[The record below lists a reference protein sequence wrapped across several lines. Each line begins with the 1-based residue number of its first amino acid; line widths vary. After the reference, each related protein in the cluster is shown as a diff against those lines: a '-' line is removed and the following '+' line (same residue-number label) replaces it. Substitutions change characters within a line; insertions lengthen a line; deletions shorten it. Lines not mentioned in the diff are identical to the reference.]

1 MKKERLTTEQERD
14 VLSVIRY
21 PKWCLYLG
29 IVGGGFSL
37 FMTALFLLGP
47 DHIFT
52 DPDYEVRVAVSILF
66 ILLII
71 WAVWLILLQLNW
83 KIEVKED
90 RFVFTNTFKKRREYK
105 FDEIEERQLR
115 ACYRYY
121 HNGKHIVC
129 ISMLLDDFYM
139 LSEAIAAYRAKK
151 KKEGE
156 IQ

>member
-1 MKKERLTTEQERD
+1 MKKQKNKSNVGLEEG
-14 VLSVIRY
+14 VISVIRQPIIY
-21 PKWCLYLG
+21 LYVG

-47 DHIFT
+47 DHIFP

-121 HNGKHIVC
+121 HNGKHIVG
-129 ISMLLDDFYM
+129 ISLLLENCYA
-139 LSEAIAAYRAKK
+139 LSDAIFPYKVK
-151 KKEGE
+151 
-156 IQ
+156 

>member
-29 IVGGGFSL
+29 IGGGGFSL

-52 DPDYEVRVAVSILF
+52 DPDYEVRVAASILF

-115 ACYRYY
+115 ASYRYY
-121 HNGKHIVC
+121 HNGKPIVG

-139 LSEAIAAYRAKK
+139 LSEAIAAYRSKK

>member
-1 MKKERLTTEQERD
+1 M
-14 VLSVIRY
+14 
-21 PKWCLYLG
+21 
-29 IVGGGFSL
+29 

-121 HNGKHIVC
+121 HNGKHIVG

-139 LSEAIAAYRAKK
+139 LSEAIAAYRSKK

>member
-1 MKKERLTTEQERD
+1 MKKERLKTEQERD

-21 PKWCLYLG
+21 QKWCLYLG
-29 IVGGGFSL
+29 IGGGGFSL

-52 DPDYEVRVAVSILF
+52 DPDYEVRVAASILF

-83 KIEVKED
+83 KIEIKKD
-90 RFVFTNTFKKRREYK
+90 GFTFTNTFKKKKTYK

-121 HNGKHIVC
+121 HNGKHIVG
-129 ISMLLDDFYM
+129 ISLLLENCYA
-139 LSEAIAAYRAKK
+139 LYLRIK
-151 KKEGE
+151 
-156 IQ
+156 

>member
-37 FMTALFLLGP
+37 FMTALLLLGP

-121 HNGKHIVC
+121 HNGKHIVG

-139 LSEAIAAYRAKK
+139 LSEAIAAYRSKK

>member
-29 IVGGGFSL
+29 LGGGGFSL

-121 HNGKHIVC
+121 HNGKHIVG

-139 LSEAIAAYRAKK
+139 LSEAIAAYRSKK

>member
-1 MKKERLTTEQERD
+1 MKKERLKTEQERD

-29 IVGGGFSL
+29 IGGGGFSL

-52 DPDYEVRVAVSILF
+52 DPDYEVRGAASILF

-83 KIEVKED
+83 KIEIKKD
-90 RFVFTNTFKKRREYK
+90 GFTFTNTFKKKKTYK

-115 ACYRYY
+115 ACY
-121 HNGKHIVC
+121 C
-129 ISMLLDDFYM
+129 IFRVRIHSDFKRT
-139 LSEAIAAYRAKK
+139 ERF
-151 KKEGE
+151 
-156 IQ
+156 

>member
-1 MKKERLTTEQERD
+1 MRKGRLKVEQAEG
-14 VLSVIRY
+14 VIAVIRM

-29 IVGGGFSL
+29 TWGSGFCL
-37 FMTALFLLGP
+37 FMMVLFLLVP

-52 DPDYEVRVAVSILF
+52 DPDERVLACLALV
-66 ILLII
+66 
-71 WAVWLILLQLNW
+71 LLQIGTVCFLIMWLNW
-83 KIEVKED
+83 KIEVRED
-90 RFVFTNTFKKRREYK
+90 EFIFTNSFKKKKTYK

-121 HNGKHIVC
+121 HNGKHIVG

>member
-1 MKKERLTTEQERD
+1 
-14 VLSVIRY
+14 
-21 PKWCLYLG
+21 
-29 IVGGGFSL
+29 
-37 FMTALFLLGP
+37 MTALFLLGP

-121 HNGKHIVC
+121 HNGKHIVG
-129 ISMLLDDFYM
+129 ISMLLDDLYM
-139 LSEAIAAYRAKK
+139 LSEAIAAYRSKK

>member
-1 MKKERLTTEQERD
+1 M
-14 VLSVIRY
+14 VLISRHS
-21 PKWCLYLG
+21 
-29 IVGGGFSL
+29 GGGFSL

-90 RFVFTNTFKKRREYK
+90 RFVFTNTFKKRREDK

-121 HNGKHIVC
+121 HNGKHIVG

-139 LSEAIAAYRAKK
+139 LSEAIAAYRSKK

>member
-1 MKKERLTTEQERD
+1 MKKERLPTEQERD

-105 FDEIEERQLR
+105 FDEIEESTLWLFR
-115 ACYRYY
+115 CY
-121 HNGKHIVC
+121 
-129 ISMLLDDFYM
+129 
-139 LSEAIAAYRAKK
+139 
-151 KKEGE
+151 
-156 IQ
+156 

>member
-1 MKKERLTTEQERD
+1 MKKERLKTEQERD

-29 IVGGGFSL
+29 IGGGGFSL

-52 DPDYEVRVAVSILF
+52 DPDYEVRVAASILF

-83 KIEVKED
+83 KIEIKKD
-90 RFVFTNTFKKRREYK
+90 GFTFTNGR
-105 FDEIEERQLR
+105 
-115 ACYRYY
+115 
-121 HNGKHIVC
+121 
-129 ISMLLDDFYM
+129 
-139 LSEAIAAYRAKK
+139 
-151 KKEGE
+151 
-156 IQ
+156 